1 MLIGQDVVYFSIN
14 EVFCEISVFGEK
26 MGGVG
31 KGKDMSRHKVLGN
44 SDSLDSGL
52 NRVNL

>member
-1 MLIGQDVVYFSIN
+1 ML
-14 EVFCEISVFGEK
+14 
-26 MGGVG
+26 GG
-31 KGKDMSRHKVLGN
+31 GKDMSRQKLLGS